1 MKRTVAIL
9 ALAVSALSVSPI
21 ASADNDRRGEANTFE
36 GSCQFSGD
44 LRQRPPLTNTS
55 QAGEGVARAY
65 GTCSGTLTDDAGDAQ
80 RLVSDR
86 ARYFA
91 SAQGTL
97 SCAGGSAAGT
107 GFIRVSGVTLRFGFS
122 EVRGPGAAAIRLDG
136 AGDGSAAGEAR
147 VSDEEDPLEIAQKC
161 SAEGLRRV
169 HIDID
174 IATTPAITG

>member
-1 MKRTVAIL
+1 VKRRGAIL
-9 ALAVSALSVSPI
+9 VIAVGALSVSPI
-21 ASADNDRRGEANTFE
+21 ASADNDGPDEANTFE
-36 GSCQFSGD
+36 GTCQFSGE
-44 LRQRPPLTNTS
+44 LRQRPPLTNTP
-55 QAGEGVARAY
+55 QAGEGVARAA
-65 GTCSGTLTDDAGDAQ
+65 GTCSGTLTEDGGDVQ
-80 RLVSDR
+80 RLESDR

-97 SCAGGSAAGT
+97 SCAGGSAAGS
-107 GFIRVSGVTLRFGFS
+107 GFIHVGGERLHFGFS

-136 AGDGSAAGEAR
+136 AGGGSAAGEAR

-161 SAEGLRRV
+161 SGEGLRRV